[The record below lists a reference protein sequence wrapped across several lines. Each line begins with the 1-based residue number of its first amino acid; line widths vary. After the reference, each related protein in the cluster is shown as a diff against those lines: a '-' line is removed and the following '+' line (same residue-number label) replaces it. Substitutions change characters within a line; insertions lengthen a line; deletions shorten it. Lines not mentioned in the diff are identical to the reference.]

1 MPEVSVPRP
10 LQTVSAVEALAAAL
24 RDAIFEGELAPGE
37 RLREQ
42 ALADSYGV
50 ARHTLRAAL
59 RLLAAD
65 GLVQIERNRGA
76 SVATLDAEQLV
87 ELFELRAALEVEA
100 ARLAL
105 DRGDGR
111 LPPEVHEAAARLS
124 TAARRQGARWAEVG
138 AAHDALH
145 RAIVV
150 ASASPRIV
158 AAHGA
163 LTGELQLFVIRIQPA
178 WSGRRMAAEHEALV
192 SDLER
197 EGPEV
202 LRRHIAE
209 GLRTLVPASSSR

>member
-1 MPEVSVPRP
+1 MPELGAARP
-10 LQTVSAVEALAAAL
+10 LQTVSAVDALAAAL
-24 RDAIFEGELAPGE
+24 REAIFEGELAPGE

-65 GLVQIERNRGA
+65 GLVRIERNRGA

-87 ELFELRAALEVEA
+87 ELFELRTALEVEA

-105 DRGDGR
+105 ERGDGR
-111 LPPEVHEAAARLS
+111 LPAEVHDAAARLS

-145 RAIVV
+145 RSIVV
-150 ASASPRIV
+150 ASHSPRII
-158 AAHGA
+158 AAHGS

-178 WSGRRMAAEHEALV
+178 WSGRRMAAGHEALV
-192 SDLER
+192 ADLEE
-197 EGPEV
+197 EGPEAV
-202 LRRHIAE
+202 RRHIAE
-209 GLRTLVPASSSR
+209 GLHTLVPTSS